1 VNGRIIILYMP
12 RGAIMQLKFDAEF
25 QKLTRP
31 LRLTW
36 MARMWKLWKT
46 RQPSALA
53 KGVAAIPVPGE
64 NSSRQTRCFDDD
76 RSPPA
81 GGMRRNGAGRRKRS
95 DEIRRQWLDH
105 SASDRDA
112 IFTARG
118 HWKIV
123 GRPISVISLKE
134 FSAHEMNGAYQ
145 DISFNSVSGQE
156 LRPTA
161 RAKSDQILELD
172 RTGLSREGIAT
183 QLGIGV
189 ASVYRVLKAARV
201 AA

>member
-64 NSSRQTRCFDDD
+64 KSDHQIHDD
-76 RSPPA
+76 RS
-81 GGMRRNGAGRRKRS
+81 
-95 DEIRRQWLDH
+95 
-105 SASDRDA
+105 
-112 IFTARG
+112 
-118 HWKIV
+118 
-123 GRPISVISLKE
+123 
-134 FSAHEMNGAYQ
+134 HEPVMG
-145 DISFNSVSGQE
+145 
-156 LRPTA
+156 
-161 RAKSDQILELD
+161 
-172 RTGLSREGIAT
+172 
-183 QLGIGV
+183 
-189 ASVYRVLKAARV
+189 
-201 AA
+201 